1 MDFETSKVHQDT
13 WNCYRRLGFVS
24 AHVPCNIISNFQ
36 LRWSDNELAS
46 ELGLLSATTLGNICR
61 REYALSV
68 DAMKK
73 QLSSLNEVTLALHWW
88 TSTNKLAITSVIA
101 LYMDRNWAFRDLQL
115 ALHDVDHL
123 FFSAFEIW
131 LRLICQVPKHWSK
144 GSCTF
149 EGHAWSFWTYRR
161 LFS

>member
-73 QLSSLNEVTLALHWW
+73 QLSSLNEVTLALH
-88 TSTNKLAITSVIA
+88 
-101 LYMDRNWAFRDLQL
+101 
-115 ALHDVDHL
+115 
-123 FFSAFEIW
+123 
-131 LRLICQVPKHWSK
+131 
-144 GSCTF
+144 
-149 EGHAWSFWTYRR
+149 
-161 LFS
+161 